1 MDKNIWFTKIDNM
14 AKAILEFNLDEHED
28 VVAHLRCVKA
38 TKMAIVLWD
47 MDQYLRAKT
56 KHAPD
61 DMPPIVYEALLETRE
76 ELRVMMQ
83 EAGIDLDELLN

>member
-1 MDKNIWFTKIDNM
+1 M
-14 AKAILEFNLDEHED
+14 ATAQLTFNLDDHED
-28 VVAHLRCVKA
+28 YVAHLRCIKA

-47 MDQYLRAKT
+47 IDQYLRAKT

-61 DMPPIVYEALLETRE
+61 DMPPVVYEALLETRA

-83 EAGIDLDELLN
+83 EAGLDLDELLN